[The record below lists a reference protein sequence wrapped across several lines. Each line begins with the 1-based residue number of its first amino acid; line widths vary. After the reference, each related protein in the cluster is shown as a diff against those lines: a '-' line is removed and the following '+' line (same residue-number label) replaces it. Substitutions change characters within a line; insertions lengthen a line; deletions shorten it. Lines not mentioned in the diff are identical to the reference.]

1 MRKLRGA
8 VTDGGWP
15 EYVAALGFTAAVTG
29 AIALVRL
36 AADVPNI
43 SMLYLLAVLASAV
56 LFGSRPAIV
65 AAVAA
70 FLAFNF
76 FFIHPEFTF
85 TVADEDQ
92 WVALGLLLVTGIVTG
107 QLAASLRERARENE
121 QREREATVL
130 YDVVRLMAGPDL
142 GQALMLIAQ
151 RLKAELELEAVT
163 IVLPGAPPAE
173 VGAKVGSEEASA
185 LIRKAREQPDSI
197 FREGAMPQTAQ
208 RGSPG
213 RWIKL
218 VSPPGPAIRPEGRRD
233 GLYKIGVSVSG
244 KAEGHLFLVRNPD
257 KARFTAAENRLL
269 SAVAS
274 QLGVAVER
282 ARLREESTEA
292 EVLRRTDELRTA
304 LLNAVSHDLRTP
316 LSSIMA
322 SAGSLLQTDVQW
334 NEEERREFAQA
345 IEQDA
350 QRLDRL
356 VGNLLD
362 LSRIQ
367 AGSIRPEKSWYDLGS
382 LIDEATARARAP
394 GRKRLMVDVPEGL
407 PPVEFD
413 YVEID
418 QVITNLI
425 ENAWK
430 HTPAGTK
437 IRVSA
442 RISGGE
448 VEVEVVDQGP
458 GISTEVMGRVF
469 DPFYRG
475 RDGAGV
481 LGSGLGL
488 AIAKGL
494 VEAHGGRIWVDN
506 GPEGGARFFFTLP
519 LGEPPVVRVAA
530 PETAA

>member
-1 MRKLRGA
+1 MTKLRGA
-8 VTDGGWP
+8 LTGGSWP
-15 EYVAALGFTAAVTG
+15 EYVAALGITGAVTG
-29 AIALVRL
+29 IIALVRL
-36 AADVPNI
+36 VADVPNI

-65 AAVAA
+65 ASVAA

-85 TVADEDQ
+85 TVADENQ
-92 WVALGLLLVTGIVTG
+92 WVALGLLLGTGIVTG
-107 QLAASLRERARENE
+107 QLAASLQERARENE
-121 QREREATVL
+121 RREQEATVL

-142 GQALMLIAQ
+142 AQALMLIAQ
-151 RLKAELELEAVT
+151 RLKAQLDLEAVA
-163 IVLPGAPPAE
+163 IVLPEAPTTQVEAE
-173 VGAKVGSEEASA
+173 VGSEKAIA
-185 LIRKAREQPDSI
+185 LIRNAREQPNSI
-197 FREGAMPQTAQ
+197 FSEGAMPQREQ

-218 VSPPGPAIRPEGRRD
+218 VSPTGTTSPLEGRRE
-233 GLYKIGVSVSG
+233 GLYKVGVSAGG

-269 SAVAS
+269 SAIAS

-334 NEEERREFAQA
+334 NEEEKREFAQA
-345 IEQDA
+345 IQQDA
-350 QRLDRL
+350 QRLNRL

-382 LIDEATARARAP
+382 LIDEVAARLLAP
-394 GRKRLMVDVPEGL
+394 SRDRLVVDVPEGL

-425 ENAWK
+425 ENACK
-430 HTPAGTK
+430 HTQASTK
-437 IRVSA
+437 IMVSA
-442 RISGGE
+442 RISGDD
-448 VEVEVVDQGP
+448 VEVEVADRGP
-458 GISTEVMGRVF
+458 GISEEVMAHVF
-469 DPFYRG
+469 EPFYRG

-488 AIAKGL
+488 AVAKGL
-494 VEAHGGRIWVDN
+494 VEAHGGQIWVGN

-519 LGEPPVVRVAA
+519 LGEPPMVSVATA
-530 PETAA
+530 ETTA